1 MYESIPDLV
10 TRKEAQKILKIGK
23 NKILDYIHS
32 GELPAK
38 KIGKG
43 YKIRKNNIINFI
55 EKEE

>member
-1 MYESIPDLV
+1 MYETIPDLV

-32 GELPAK
+32 GALPAK

-43 YKIRKNNIINFI
+43 YKITKQNLISFI
-55 EKEE
+55 EETE